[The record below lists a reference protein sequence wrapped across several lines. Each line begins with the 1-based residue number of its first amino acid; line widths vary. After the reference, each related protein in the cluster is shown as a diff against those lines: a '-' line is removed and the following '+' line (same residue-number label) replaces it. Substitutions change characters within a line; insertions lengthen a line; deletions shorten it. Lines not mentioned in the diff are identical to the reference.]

1 MTYSVS
7 LGDLLHVPTSRRT
20 PLSRDRILRAGI
32 RLADRQGIDALSMRR
47 LATALR
53 VEAMSLYNH
62 VVSKDDLL
70 DGMVNRV
77 VGEITLP
84 ALGGDWKATMR
95 ARAHSALAVMTAH
108 PWAPML
114 IVSRI
119 NVGPNMLRY
128 IEATLGALRESGLS
142 WAETDRAWNTMDNYI
157 FGYTL
162 QQQNFP
168 MSPDEYA
175 SAAASYLP
183 MIPAASY
190 PYMHEL
196 SARVADG
203 SHDGTPDFA
212 FGLEVILDGLDRLRG
227 QP

>member
-1 MTYSVS
+1 M
-7 LGDLLHVPTSRRT
+7 PTSRRT
-20 PLSRDRILRAGI
+20 PLSRDRILRAAI

-62 VVSKDDLL
+62 VANKDELL
-70 DGMVNRV
+70 DGMVDLV

-84 ALGGDWKATMR
+84 VLGGDWKATMR

-114 IVSRI
+114 IVARI
-119 NVGPNMLRY
+119 TVGPNRLRY
-128 IEATLGALRESGLS
+128 IDATLGALRESGLS
-142 WAETDRAWNTMDNYI
+142 WAETDRAWNTIDNYI

-168 MSPDEYA
+168 VSPEEYA
-175 SAAASYLP
+175 TAAASYLP
-183 MIPAASY
+183 MLPAETY
-190 PYMHEL
+190 PYMHDL

-203 SHDGTPDFA
+203 SHDGLPDFA
-212 FGLEVILDGLDRLRG
+212 FGLELILDGLDRLRG
-227 QP
+227 QR